1 MYSFKNENII
11 EEIEC
16 GNNFAYVLNDNMN
29 FVNTDYKVLQS
40 QNDDIFIKCMKL
52 KYNGKIEMF
61 YLTDD
66 YRPLS
71 SMLNGIQADTLIT
84 VILNVFAAIIEVQN
98 NGFLSCLNIDM
109 TWDKIFVNSSTLKVR
124 LVYVPINNRKG
135 NSYAEFESELRSDLI
150 KLITRVVQNTTPR
163 LDQMLLDLSNGTLT
177 IIDLY
182 NKSKE
187 VGMET
192 KNSIQQNIFDRHI
205 DIYSNS
211 LNSSQ
216 TEILKLVSINA
227 PRPIEIVLDRD
238 VMLLGKKQ
246 ELVDVAITFNNMISR
261 KHCRIERRNGSYC
274 IADEKSANG
283 TYVNGYKLQ
292 PEQMYQINR
301 GDIIRMAD
309 SDFQLV

>member
-1 MYSFKNENII
+1 MILINSRGREVYGMYSFKNENII

-29 FVNTDYKVLQS
+29 FVNTDYKVLQG

-205 DIYSNS
+205 F
-211 LNSSQ
+211 
-216 TEILKLVSINA
+216 K
-227 PRPIEIVLDRD
+227 
-238 VMLLGKKQ
+238 
-246 ELVDVAITFNNMISR
+246 
-261 KHCRIERRNGSYC
+261 
-274 IADEKSANG
+274 
-283 TYVNGYKLQ
+283 
-292 PEQMYQINR
+292 
-301 GDIIRMAD
+301 
-309 SDFQLV
+309 